1 VSLRIAF
8 NGQRLAGQRL
18 GVGRYIEY
26 LLRYWRGM
34 LAPDESVTVF
44 LRQPLSDASRTYLDL
59 PPSIRTRL
67 LPPDISGIPWEN
79 ISLRW
84 PASRHDVLFCPAY
97 TAPIGYRGRLVV
109 ATHSVND
116 IHPGAHP
123 WWYKY
128 TYAWLNR
135 HSAENADVVI
145 VASQSAK
152 DDIKR
157 YWGLPDEKMIVV
169 LQGADDCF
177 RPLNDPDALR
187 AVRCRWFGGDRPFIL
202 FVGKS
207 STRRNIPML
216 LRAFARVKA
225 EARIPHGLLLFGPNP
240 NNLPLAELCA
250 ELGIAEDVVQTDGR
264 IDDHSEL
271 VPIYNAAEV
280 FVHPSEYEGWSMTT
294 VEAMACGTAVIAA
307 NRGGLG
313 EAANGHALMLD
324 APSVDSL
331 ADALRRVLSDDA
343 LRQDLKRRAFA
354 RGSTLRWQQTTQQTL
369 DVLRDVARR

>member
-26 LLRYWRGM
+26 MLRYWRGM
-34 LAPDESVTVF
+34 LTPSEEVTVF
-44 LRQPLSDASRTYLDL
+44 LRQPLSEASTRYLDL
-59 PPSIRTRL
+59 GPSIRTQL

-84 PASRHDVLFCPAY
+84 PAARRDVLFCPAY

-135 HSAENADVVI
+135 HSAEIADAVI

-152 DDIKR
+152 DDIR
-157 YWGLPDEKMIVV
+157 RVWGLPDEKMVVV

-177 RPLNDPDALR
+177 RPLDDPAVLQ
-187 AVRCRWFGGDRPFIL
+187 AVRRRFFGGDRPYVL

-216 LRAFARVKA
+216 LRAFARLKQ
-225 EARIPHGLLLFGPNP
+225 EERIPHGLLLFGPNP
-240 NNLPLAELCA
+240 NNLPLVELCA
-250 ELGIAEDVVQTDGR
+250 ELGITGDVVQTDGKV
-264 IDDHSEL
+264 DDHAEL

-331 ADALRRVLSDDA
+331 ADALRRVLGDES

-354 RGSTLRWQQTTQQTL
+354 RGSALRWQETTQQTL

>member
-1 VSLRIAF
+1 
-8 NGQRLAGQRL
+8 
-18 GVGRYIEY
+18 
-26 LLRYWRGM
+26 M
-34 LAPDESVTVF
+34 LTPSEEVTVF
-44 LRQPLSDASRTYLDL
+44 LRQPLSEASRRYLDL
-59 PPSIRTRL
+59 GPSIRTQL

-84 PASRHDVLFCPAY
+84 PAARHDVLFCPAY

-135 HSAENADVVI
+135 HSAEIADAVI

-152 DDIKR
+152 DDIR
-157 YWGLPDEKMIVV
+157 RVWGLPDDKMVVV

-177 RPLNDPDALR
+177 RPLDDPAALQ
-187 AVRCRWFGGDRPFIL
+187 AVRRRFFGGDRPYVL

-216 LRAFARVKA
+216 LRAFARLKQ
-225 EARIPHGLLLFGPNP
+225 EERIPHGLLLFGPNP
-240 NNLPLAELCA
+240 NNLPLAALCA
-250 ELGIAEDVVQTDGR
+250 ELGITDDVVQTDGKV
-264 IDDHSEL
+264 DDHAEL

-331 ADALRRVLSDDA
+331 ADALRRVLGDEA

-354 RGSTLRWQQTTQQTL
+354 RGSALRWQETTQQTL
-369 DVLRDVARR
+369 DVLREVARR

>member
-1 VSLRIAF
+1 VTLRIAF

-26 LLRYWRGM
+26 MLRYWRGM
-34 LAPDESVTVF
+34 LSPSEQVTVF
-44 LRQPLSDASRTYLDL
+44 LRQPLSEASKSYLDL
-59 PPSIRTRL
+59 PASIQTRL
-67 LPPDISGIPWEN
+67 LPPDVSGIPWEN
-79 ISLRW
+79 MSLRW

-116 IHPGAHP
+116 IHPGAHA
-123 WWYKY
+123 WHYKY

-135 HSAENADVVI
+135 HSAERADAVI

-152 DDIKR
+152 DDIR
-157 YWGLPDEKMIVV
+157 RVWGVPDDRMVVV
-169 LQGADDCF
+169 LQGADDVF
-177 RPLNDPDALR
+177 RPMDDSAALR
-187 AVRCRWFGGDRPFIL
+187 AVRQRFFGGDRPYIL

-207 STRRNIPML
+207 STRRNIPLL
-216 LRAFARVKA
+216 LRAFAQLRQEEK
-225 EARIPHGLLLFGPNP
+225 IPHGLLLFGPNP
-240 NNLPLAELCA
+240 NNLPLAEMCA
-250 ELGIAEDVVQTDGR
+250 ELGITNDVVQTDGK

-324 APSVDSL
+324 APSVESL
-331 ADALRRVLSDDA
+331 ADALRRVLGDES
-343 LRQDLKRRAFA
+343 LRQDLKRRAFE
-354 RGSTLRWQQTTQQTL
+354 RGSALRWQETTQQTL
-369 DVLRDVARR
+369 DVLRAVAGR

>member
-1 VSLRIAF
+1 MRIAF

-26 LLRYWRGM
+26 MLRYWRGM
-34 LAPDESVTVF
+34 LTPTEQVTVF
-44 LRQPLSDASRTYLDL
+44 LRQPLSAASVQYLDL
-59 PPSIRTRL
+59 PASIRPQL
-67 LPPDISGIPWEN
+67 LPPDVSGIPWEN
-79 ISLRW
+79 MSLRW
-84 PASRHDVLFCPAY
+84 PASHHDVLFCPAY
-97 TAPIGYRGRLVV
+97 TAPIGYRGPLVV

-116 IHPGAHP
+116 IHPGAHN

-135 HSAENADVVI
+135 HSAEIADAVI

-157 YWGLPDEKMIVV
+157 YWGLPDDKMVVV

-177 RPLNDPDALR
+177 RPMDDEEALR
-187 AVRCRWFGGDRPFIL
+187 AVRRRFFGGDRPFIL

-207 STRRNIPML
+207 STRRNIPLL
-216 LRAFARVKA
+216 LRAFAQLKQT
-225 EARIPHGLLLFGPNP
+225 ARIPHGLLLFGPNP

-250 ELGIAEDVVQTDGR
+250 ELGITNDVVQTDGR

-324 APSVDSL
+324 APSVESL
-331 ADALRRVLSDDA
+331 ADALQRVLSDDA
-343 LRQDLKRRAFA
+343 LRQDLERRAYA
-354 RGSTLRWQQTTQQTL
+354 RGSALRWQETTRQTL
-369 DVLRDVARR
+369 DVLRAVAGR

>member
-1 VSLRIAF
+1 MTLRIAF

-26 LLRYWRGM
+26 MLRYWRGM
-34 LAPDESVTVF
+34 LTPSEQVTIF
-44 LRQPLSDASRTYLDL
+44 LRQPLSEASRAYLNL
-59 PPSIRTRL
+59 PASMQTRL
-67 LPPDISGIPWEN
+67 LPPDVSGIPWEN

-97 TAPIGYRGRLVV
+97 TAPIGYRGKLVV

-135 HSAENADVVI
+135 HSAERADAVI

-152 DDIKR
+152 DDIR
-157 YWGLPDEKMIVV
+157 RVWGVPDEKMVVV
-169 LQGADDCF
+169 LQGADDVF
-177 RPLNDPDALR
+177 RPMDDAAALR
-187 AVRCRWFGGDRPFIL
+187 AVRQRFFGGDRPFIL

-207 STRRNIPML
+207 STRRNIPLL
-216 LRAFARVKA
+216 LRAFAQLKREEK
-225 EARIPHGLLLFGPNP
+225 IPHGLLLFGPNP
-240 NNLPLAELCA
+240 NNLPLAEMCA
-250 ELGIAEDVVQTDGR
+250 ELGITDDVVQTDGK

-294 VEAMACGTAVIAA
+294 VEAMACGAAVIAA

-313 EAANGHALMLD
+313 EAANGHAFMLD
-324 APSVDSL
+324 APSVETL
-331 ADALRRVLSDDA
+331 ADALRQVLGDET

-354 RGSTLRWQQTTQQTL
+354 RGSALRWQETTQQTL
-369 DVLRDVARR
+369 DVLRAVAGR

>member
-26 LLRYWRGM
+26 MLRYWRGM
-34 LAPDESVTVF
+34 LTPSEEVTVF
-44 LRQPLSDASRTYLDL
+44 LRQPLSEASRRYLDL
-59 PPSIRTRL
+59 GPSIRTQL

-84 PASRHDVLFCPAY
+84 PAARHDVLFCPAY

-135 HSAENADVVI
+135 HSAEIADAVI

-152 DDIKR
+152 DDIR
-157 YWGLPDEKMIVV
+157 RVWGLPDDKMVVV

-177 RPLNDPDALR
+177 RPLDDPAALQ
-187 AVRCRWFGGDRPFIL
+187 AVRRRFFGGDRPYVL

-216 LRAFARVKA
+216 LRAFARLKQ
-225 EARIPHGLLLFGPNP
+225 EERIPHGLLLFGPNP
-240 NNLPLAELCA
+240 NNLPLAALCA
-250 ELGIAEDVVQTDGR
+250 ELGITDDVVQTDGKV
-264 IDDHSEL
+264 DDHAEL

-331 ADALRRVLSDDA
+331 ADALRRVLGDEA

-354 RGSTLRWQQTTQQTL
+354 RGSALRWQETTQQTL
-369 DVLRDVARR
+369 DVLREVARR